1 MRLHITLE
9 DEVVRELD
17 RRVGPRR
24 RSGFITAAVRM
35 ALDDER
41 RWDLIESS
49 LGTIESQGHE
59 WDDDPAAWVQR
70 QRRIDSA
77 RVG

>member
-1 MRLHITLE
+1 MRLHIVLRE
-9 DEVVRELD
+9 DVVRELD
-17 RRVGPRR
+17 RRVGPRG
-24 RSGFITAAVRM
+24 RSSFIARAVER

-49 LGTIESQGHE
+49 LGTIADQGHE
-59 WDDDPAAWVQR
+59 WDLDPSSWVR
-70 QRRIDSA
+70 EQRRFDDR